1 MLLAVEEAVI
11 MLDTDGGHVVG
22 LSRVRDNGDVGH
34 VTLAICQ
41 QNYVD
46 EQWTYRSCP
55 EYYFHTQSQ

>member
-46 EQWTYRSCP
+46 EQ
-55 EYYFHTQSQ
+55 

>member
-11 MLDTDGGHVVG
+11 MLDTDGGHVVC
-22 LSRVRDNGDVGH
+22 LSRVRDNSDVGH

-46 EQWTYRSCP
+46 EQ
-55 EYYFHTQSQ
+55 

>member
-11 MLDTDGGHVVG
+11 MLDTDGGHVVC

-34 VTLAICQ
+34 ATLAVCQ

-46 EQWTYRSCP
+46 EQ
-55 EYYFHTQSQ
+55 